1 MPGGGTMFL
10 IPLLALLKVYSW
22 LILARVIL
30 SWINPQPRHPSL
42 IMVIRVTEPVLRVLR
57 PLVPIPGFDLSPL
70 LAFLLIQFA
79 SRLLA
84 GG

>member
-1 MPGGGTMFL
+1 MFL
-10 IPLLALLKVYSW
+10 IRLLLALLRVYSW

-30 SWINPQPRHPSL
+30 SWVNPLPRHTIL
-42 IMVIRVTEPVLRVLR
+42 VMVIRVTEPVLRLLR
-57 PLVPIPGFDLSPL
+57 PLVPIPGLDLSPI
-70 LAFLLIQFA
+70 LAFLLIQFV

>member
-1 MPGGGTMFL
+1 MVL
-10 IPLLALLKVYSW
+10 IRLLLAVLQVYSW

-30 SWINPQPRHPSL
+30 SWVNPQPRHPFL
-42 IMVIRVTEPVLRVLR
+42 LMVIRATEPVLSLLR
-57 PLVPIPGFDLSPL
+57 PLVPIPGLDLSPV

-79 SRLLA
+79 SRLLL

>member
-1 MPGGGTMFL
+1 MFL
-10 IPLLALLKVYSW
+10 IRLLLALLKVYSW

-30 SWINPQPRHPSL
+30 SWVNPQPRHTML
-42 IMVIRVTEPVLRVLR
+42 VMVIRVTEPVLRLLR
-57 PLVPIPGFDLSPL
+57 PLVPIPGLDLSPL

-84 GG
+84 GL